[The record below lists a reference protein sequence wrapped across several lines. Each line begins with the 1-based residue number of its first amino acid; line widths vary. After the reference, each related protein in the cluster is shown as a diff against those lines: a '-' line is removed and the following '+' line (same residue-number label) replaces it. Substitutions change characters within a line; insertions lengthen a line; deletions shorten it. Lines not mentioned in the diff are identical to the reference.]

1 MASFGRSEPIP
12 PTFPDREESP
22 PPPQEDTSGD
32 SVVGLQLIVSGLEQ
46 QNTWSAAAHLHRI
59 LKNYQEKESNPP
71 LPPIL
76 ITASDSRTPV
86 DYVYLSI
93 DPSVSGRQRPP
104 GLTGLKTFGVF
115 FAKSPG
121 FGPGGKLAMDQ
132 TGPDGYISRQTLR
145 PSWSLSSSG

>member
-32 SVVGLQLIVSGLEQ
+32 SVVGLQLIVSGLKW
-46 QNTWSAAAHLHRI
+46 QNTRSAAAHLHRI

-76 ITASDSRTPV
+76 VAASDSRTPV

-93 DPSVSGRQRPP
+93 DPSVSAPPRPDWLEDLRRILCEVP
-104 GLTGLKTFGVF
+104 GVRARWKI
-115 FAKSPG
+115 SN
-121 FGPGGKLAMDQ
+121 
-132 TGPDGYISRQTLR
+132 GPDQARQVYFQADSEAQLE
-145 PSWSLSSSG
+145 SL